1 MSSRTLLWLFC
12 AALLAFPARDQ
23 ALALEAAK
31 ITTIVSNPFV
41 LKTEGR
47 KGTRVYTPDETQDY
61 KALVE
66 GEEKA
71 LTTHEPTPQEKI
83 DQCMASWDSKTHIT
97 KANWRKICERQLSNG
112 SL

>member
-1 MSSRTLLWLFC
+1 MSPWALSWLFC
-12 AALLAFPARDQ
+12 VALLALAARDQ
-23 ALALEAAK
+23 ALALDASKATA
-31 ITTIVSNPFV
+31 IGSNPFV
-41 LKTEGR
+41 VKTEGR

-71 LTTHEPTPQEKI
+71 LATHEPTPQEKL
-83 DQCMASWDSKTHIT
+83 DQCMASWDTKTHIT